1 MFSGFMTPLPQF
13 PILKKFNADISTR
26 ETKFDRDLRPYALL
40 SLDID
45 VLFLKFKGFFIELRC
60 KLKEFARVT

>member
-1 MFSGFMTPLPQF
+1 MFSGFMTLLPPF
-13 PILKKFNADISTR
+13 PMLKKFNADISTR
-26 ETKFDRDLRPYALL
+26 ATKLDRDLRPYALL

-45 VLFLKFKGFFIELRC
+45 ILLLKFKGFFIELRC

>member
-1 MFSGFMTPLPQF
+1 MFSGFMTPLSQF
-13 PILKKFNADISTR
+13 PMLKKFNAGISTR
-26 ETKFDRDLRPYALL
+26 ATKLDRDLRPYALL

-45 VLFLKFKGFFIELRC
+45 ILFLKFKGFFIELRC

>member
-1 MFSGFMTPLPQF
+1 M
-13 PILKKFNADISTR
+13 LKKFNADISTR
-26 ETKFDRDLRPYALL
+26 ATKLDRDLRPYALL

-45 VLFLKFKGFFIELRC
+45 ILLLKFKGFFIELRC